1 MTGRDRQTV
10 ADMAVEH
17 SGSAEAVFA
26 IARHNGI
33 AVDTEV
39 AGMEL
44 ADELVTERRT
54 AEYIQGQGFSPANIY
69 ECEPDVLT
77 NDPTDASQMEN
88 VVTESDE
95 TIIQ

>member
-10 ADMAVEH
+10 ADIAVEH

-26 IARHNGI
+26 IARRNGI
-33 AVDTEV
+33 PVDAEV

-44 ADELVTERRT
+44 ADVAVADRRT
-54 AEYIQGQGFSPANIY
+54 REYIHGTNLSPAGIY
-69 ECEPDVLT
+69 EEEEDVLT
-77 NDPTDASQMEN
+77 TNDGLVQ
-88 VVTESDE
+88 VLTEGNE